1 MVFVLVFVFAGF
13 AINCSIKEVS
23 YVPFENVPVVQQ
35 APILVGIED
44 SQEKPA
50 R

>member
-13 AINCSIKEVS
+13 AINCSIKEV
-23 YVPFENVPVVQQ
+23 PRETIQDVQKVQ
-35 APILVGIED
+35 PSSIQQVRVEG
-44 SQEKPA
+44 P